1 LPRAQA
7 LKGAIKEA
15 HAYRTASQASARRHV
30 QQDCADSGG
39 VQGSLSPVS
48 RERFG
53 HPRGVFVLA
62 GTECWER
69 ISFNGMQAL
78 LVLYMVGQVLLPG
91 HAEHVAGFQT
101 FRSIIEH
108 VTGPLSAQA
117 LALQVFGL
125 YIGLVSFTPVFG
137 GLLGDRLLGRRV
149 AVTLG
154 ALLMTTGHFCM
165 AFERSFLWALL
176 LLIVGAGCLRG
187 NLASQVGALYAP
199 TDSRRATAFQVY
211 YLVINCA
218 SFIAPLITGAL
229 AKAWGWQYGFGFAGV
244 GMLFGLFIYLAG
256 QRDLPP
262 NRARSVQV
270 RTRPEGREWRVVCV
284 LALMVPL
291 LALFWIAQAQ
301 VWNTYMLWA
310 RDHVDMLILG
320 WAVPVPWLSAFDN
333 LAAVLLL
340 PPILLLWRWQGQR
353 GRAPDEISKLATG
366 CLIFAAAVTW
376 LAVGCAMG
384 GSGYR
389 VTLLWVLV
397 FHVCANV
404 GWVYFAPSAV
414 TLFTRAA
421 PAAANSTMVGVYYL
435 SLFAGST
442 ISGRLGALYEHY
454 SAANFWLIHAAIVG
468 AGGLLLLLI
477 KPWLRREL
485 TSQAVTQAS

>member
-1 LPRAQA
+1 MN
-7 LKGAIKEA
+7 
-15 HAYRTASQASARRHV
+15 
-30 QQDCADSGG
+30 
-39 VQGSLSPVS
+39 

-53 HPRGVFVLA
+53 HPRGLFVLA

-91 HAEHVAGFQT
+91 HAEHIAGFQN
-101 FRSIIEH
+101 FRSIIER

-125 YIGLVSFTPVFG
+125 YVGLVSFTPVFG
-137 GLLGDRLLGRRV
+137 GLLGDRLLGRRL

-154 ALLMTTGHFCM
+154 ALLMTAGHFCM

-176 LLIVGAGCLRG
+176 LLIAGAGCLRG
-187 NLASQVGALYAP
+187 NLASQMGELYAP
-199 TDSRRATAFQVY
+199 GDPRRATAFQLY

-229 AKAWGWQYGFGFAGV
+229 WKAWGWQYGFGFAGL
-244 GMLFGLFIYLAG
+244 GMLLGLLIYLLG

-262 NRARSVQV
+262 NRSRSVLK
-270 RTRPEGREWRVVCV
+270 RRPLEGREWRVVWV
-284 LALMVPL
+284 LVLLVPL
-291 LALFWIAQAQ
+291 LAMFWVAQAQ
-301 VWNTYMLWA
+301 VWNTYNLWA
-310 RDHVDMLILG
+310 RDQVNMLILG
-320 WAVPVPWLSAFDN
+320 WAVPVPWLRAFDN

-340 PPILLLWRWQGQR
+340 PPILLLWRSQAR
-353 GRAPDEISKLATG
+353 GGHAPDEISKLASG
-366 CLIFAAAVTW
+366 CLIFSLAMIW
-376 LAVGCAMG
+376 LAAGCAI
-384 GSGYR
+384 SGPGNK

-397 FHVCANV
+397 FHVCANI

-414 TLFTRAA
+414 ALFTRAA
-421 PAAANSTMVGVYYL
+421 PVAINSTMVGVCYL
-435 SLFAGST
+435 SIFAGST

-468 AGGLLLLLI
+468 AGGLLLLLLM
-477 KPWLRREL
+477 PWLRREL
-485 TSQAVTQAS
+485 PLQLPTHQR